1 MENIPLPFAI
11 ALLVT
16 SAGCIYF
23 FVKSWVTA
31 IERDRAALDR
41 RFDDIYEHI
50 NKVEE
55 ALDRRVSDDTMGL
68 WRQID
73 DINDRMTRKS
83 K

>member
-1 MENIPLPFAI
+1 MEHIPLPFAI
-11 ALLVT
+11 ALIVT
-16 SAGCIYF
+16 TTGCLFF
-23 FVKSWVTA
+23 FVKAWMTA

-41 RFDDIYEHI
+41 RFDDVYDHI